1 MIFMTVCLITCHHAH
16 NKNIYKLH
24 HNCTNIYNGIQRSD
38 DVIMTSQFLD
48 NDGRSPTP
56 SVADGGQSLLPSR
69 QVVDKMADQS
79 CAGHANGVP
88 KRHGT

>member
-1 MIFMTVCLITCHHAH
+1 MLTTKIYTNSTTTVQT
-16 NKNIYKLH
+16 Y
-24 HNCTNIYNGIQRSD
+24 TTVYNGIQRSD